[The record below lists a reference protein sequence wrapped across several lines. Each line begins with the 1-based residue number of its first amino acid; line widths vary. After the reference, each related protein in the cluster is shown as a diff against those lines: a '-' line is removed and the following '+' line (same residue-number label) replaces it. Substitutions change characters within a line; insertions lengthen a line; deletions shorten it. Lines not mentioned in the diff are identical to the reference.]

1 MSDTTPTSTAVVIAD
16 DHPVLRGGLRALLA
30 STGDF
35 DVVGEAATG
44 DEAVAIAVDLV
55 PDVVV
60 MDLQMPGGLNGI
72 DATRQ
77 ITEQVPTVHIL
88 VLTMFD
94 DDDSVFAA
102 VRAGAAGYLLKDAD
116 QDDVVRSIRAVAR
129 GDAIFGPG
137 IAQRVRAFFAGD
149 VPAPSPFPHLTGREV
164 EILDLIAAG
173 QNNASIAQRLGIA
186 PKTVRN
192 SASNIFLKL
201 HAADRAEAMI
211 RARDAGLGRSH

>member
-1 MSDTTPTSTAVVIAD
+1 MSDTETTTVIIAD
-16 DHPVLRGGLRALLA
+16 DHPVLRGGLRTLLA
-30 STGDF
+30 STGEF
-35 DVVGEAATG
+35 DVVGEAASG
-44 DEAVAIAVDLV
+44 DEAVALAVEMV

-60 MDLQMPGGLNGI
+60 MDLQMPGGMNGI
-72 DATRQ
+72 DASRH
-77 ITEQVPTVHIL
+77 ITEQVPTAHIL

-94 DDDSVFAA
+94 DDESVFAA

-116 QDDVVRSIRAVAR
+116 QNDVLRSIRAVAR

-149 VPAPSPFPHLTGREV
+149 RPSPSPFPHLTAREI

-173 QNNASIAQRLGIA
+173 LNNVAIAQRLGIA

-201 HAADRAEAMI
+201 HAADRAEAI
-211 RARDAGLGRSH
+211 VRGRDAGLGRSH